1 MQGFKVFFPPLRLV
15 WLGILSS
22 LLCAREVIPAFFSIS
37 GQYNCP
43 LLYRLCAH
51 IHVRI
56 SHPASLVWLGHR
68 QISPSLSYLHD
79 MTFLACGACGI
90 LSCIRSSLA
99 DRQYRPARSATL
111 RAGCAIGNYSPHG
124 NPPSLVSRSNRALV
138 AKKFHSGHKEKGGDI
153 HATAYLRLFQVDCI
167 HRLSPHLLSL

>member
-1 MQGFKVFFPPLRLV
+1 MQGFKVFFSAFAPSVARNPIFFV
-15 WLGILSS
+15 M
-22 LLCAREVIPAFFSIS
+22 CAGSHTRVFSSIS

-99 DRQYRPARSATL
+99 DRQYRPARSAPPAL
-111 RAGCAIGNYSPHG
+111 DVPSVCAIRN
-124 NPPSLVSRSNRALV
+124 
-138 AKKFHSGHKEKGGDI
+138 
-153 HATAYLRLFQVDCI
+153 ATHLRQFPEI
-167 HRLSPHLLSL
+167 LS